1 MVFIF
6 YFIVLI
12 VLRSTPAL
20 SVPTENPSS
29 SADPAGYEQIDHT
42 HFLSNDISNLY
53 LNEKFSDVV
62 LVVDNKRFHAHRAV
76 LASRSDYFGAL
87 LYNGHI
93 ETYNKDVPIKEGSP
107 TSFKVLLEYIY
118 FGRINLSI
126 LKSNIILELLIL
138 SNVWRFENLQFSLSE
153 YLCNNIDVHIVS
165 SLFSVALFY
174 QLKELE
180 DASINFIDIHT
191 LDVLQSKDSLSLSA
205 EALQLI
211 LNRDTAYANE
221 LDIFRAVCHWIK
233 KNQDNLAPDDKIN
246 ILSAVRYQLMDKEE
260 LFEVRGSELV
270 RSDRNI
276 LDVIK
281 KSLTQT
287 LNDRGRLEPNVNF
300 AQENSIEVSQIDGG
314 TMIMLDHPSNIN
326 YIEMNLCDVYS
337 CTYSYYIDVSVDRL
351 DWLRVI
357 NHSNYDCRSI
367 QRLWINRIYVKYI
380 RVVGTK
386 NTSNKT
392 FKFLKVM
399 YNTDKMHLVEI
410 KNGLVAPRF
419 NVALSSMNATLI
431 KGIPNSYTIQRST
444 WPHWANNNI
453 LNDEYKNYGYSAK
466 YRGYTFHY
474 LESECIEVQLAQPYV
489 LSSMRMLLWDYYS
502 RTYGYTVEVSVNN
515 VEWDVI
521 ADKSNKSARSWQL
534 LQFDQRPVAYIRIT
548 GIRTSNDD
556 RSFRIVYLEAPAQVS
571 LDSKIT
577 KQWQSLRRLLS
588 RK

>member
-1 MVFIF
+1 MVFI

-20 SVPTENPSS
+20 SDPTENPSS
-29 SADPAGYEQIDHT
+29 SANPAGYEQIDHT

-53 LNEKFSDVV
+53 LNKKFSDVV
-62 LVVDNKRFHAHRAV
+62 LVVDDKRFHAHRAV
-76 LASRSDYFGAL
+76 LASRSDYFSAL
-87 LYNGHI
+87 LYNGHT
-93 ETYNKDVPIKEGSP
+93 ETYNKDVTIKEGSP

-126 LKSNIILELLIL
+126 LKSKVILELLIL

-153 YLCNNIDVHIVS
+153 YLCNNIDVHNVS

-180 DASINFIDIHT
+180 DASINFIDLHT

-221 LDIFRAVCHWIK
+221 LDIFRAVCRWIK
-233 KNQDNLAPDDKIN
+233 KNQDRLHPNDKTN
-246 ILSAVRYQLMDKEE
+246 ILSAVRYQLMNNEE
-260 LFEVRGSELV
+260 LSEVRGSELV

-281 KSLTQT
+281 VSLTQA

-300 AQENSIEVSQIDGG
+300 AQENPIEVSQIDGG
-314 TMIMLDHPSNIN
+314 TMIMLHHPSNIN
-326 YIEMNLCDVYS
+326 YIEMNLCDVDS

-367 QRLWINRIYVKYI
+367 QRLWINRIYVRYI
-380 RVVGTK
+380 RIVGTK

-392 FKFLKVM
+392 FNFLKVM
-399 YNTDKMHLVEI
+399 YNTEKMHLVEI

-431 KGIPNSYTIQRST
+431 KGNTETLVRGRRTPSRWITS
-444 WPHWANNNI
+444 NI
-453 LNDEYKNYGYSAK
+453 LSGDYENCSRLREYTYHGINSG
-466 YRGYTFHY
+466 
-474 LESECIEVQLAQPYV
+474 CIEVQLAQPYV
-489 LSSMRMLLWDYYS
+489 LSSMRMLLRDCDS
-502 RTYGYTVEVSVNN
+502 RTSYGYTVEVSVNN

-521 ADKSNKSARSWQL
+521 VNKSNKSARSWQL
-534 LQFDQRPVAYIRIT
+534 LQFDQRPVVYIRIT
-548 GIRTSNDD
+548 GV
-556 RSFRIVYLEAPAQVS
+556 RSLNEDESFKIVYLEAPAQVS
-571 LDSKIT
+571 LNSKVP
-577 KQWQSLRRLLS
+577 KPWQSLLRLLNP
-588 RK
+588 K